1 MNIKR
6 VSTIKNFDFTPTRS
20 KLLTDLFLVNYELL
34 GAIRWVSIETL
45 WKKVDCSNDP
55 ECNIS
60 L

>member
-34 GAIRWVSIETL
+34 GAIRWVSTETL

-55 ECNIS
+55 ECNIF